1 MKHHQYSFT
10 MNVGFII
17 FFLIGVYVLKAFG
30 LSTRAAVVT
39 SFFSNLLLFSL
50 LSRGKAK
57 SSDDKAKSSEKASL
71 KDKQKSKK
79 ELTEEMLKYMDESER
94 KYINVKEIEDSL
106 EIEEIEEFTESL
118 KMDKM
123 LREKYGVVSD
133 KEESVDK
140 DESETFEDESE
151 LLDKVFQTKKIKEET
166 KQRKRLLKVQE
177 DHLPGYQVKKQ
188 QRNAYAS
195 KLKDKKRLKE
205 AFIASEILNRKYF

>member
-10 MNVGFII
+10 MNAGFII

-30 LSTRAAVVT
+30 LSTRAAVAT

-57 SSDDKAKSSEKASL
+57 NSDDKENSSKKADL

-79 ELTEEMLKYMDESER
+79 ELIEEMLKYMDESER
-94 KYINVKEIEDSL
+94 KYIKEIEDSL
-106 EIEEIEEFTESL
+106 EIEEIEEITESL

-140 DESETFEDESE
+140 YESEPFEYESE
-151 LLDKVFQTKKIKEET
+151 LLDKVFQTKKIKKET
-166 KQRKRLLKVQE
+166 KQRKHLLKVQE

>member
-1 MKHHQYSFT
+1 
-10 MNVGFII
+10 MNAGFII

-50 LSRGKAK
+50 LSRGKTK
-57 SSDDKAKSSEKASL
+57 NSDDKENSSKKADL
-71 KDKQKSKK
+71 KDKQKRKK
-79 ELTEEMLKYMDESER
+79 ELIEEMLKYMEYMNESER
-94 KYINVKEIEDSL
+94 KYIKEIEDSL
-106 EIEEIEEFTESL
+106 EIEDIEEITESL
-118 KMDKM
+118 KMEKM
-123 LREKYGVVSD
+123 LREKYGIVPD
-133 KEESVDK
+133 KEKSVDK
-140 DESETFEDESE
+140 DESETFKDESE
-151 LLDKVFQTKKIKEET
+151 LLDKVFQTKKKET

-188 QRNAYAS
+188 QPNAYAS

>member
-10 MNVGFII
+10 MNAGFII

-30 LSTRAAVVT
+30 LSTRAAVAT

-57 SSDDKAKSSEKASL
+57 NSDDKENSSKKADL

-79 ELTEEMLKYMDESER
+79 ELIEEMLKYMDESER
-94 KYINVKEIEDSL
+94 KYIKEIEDSL
-106 EIEEIEEFTESL
+106 EIEEIEEITESL

-140 DESETFEDESE
+140 YESE
-151 LLDKVFQTKKIKEET
+151 LLDKVFQTKKIKKET
-166 KQRKRLLKVQE
+166 KQRKHLLKVQE